1 MYSFFPSSTP
11 ENKMTPTQAVTRSI
25 SHTECVSITLNLAE
39 ALAALTSLGL
49 EGYTDIKDTD
59 TNAGRADV
67 WGTLDG
73 QEWRLN
79 VVYA

>member
-1 MYSFFPSSTP
+1 
-11 ENKMTPTQAVTRSI
+11 MTITQAVTRSI
-25 SHTECVSITLNLAE
+25 SHNECVSITLNLAE
-39 ALAALTSLGL
+39 ALAALASLGL
-49 EGYTDIKDTD
+49 EDHTD

>member
-1 MYSFFPSSTP
+1 
-11 ENKMTPTQAVTRSI
+11 
-25 SHTECVSITLNLAE
+25 VSITLNLAE